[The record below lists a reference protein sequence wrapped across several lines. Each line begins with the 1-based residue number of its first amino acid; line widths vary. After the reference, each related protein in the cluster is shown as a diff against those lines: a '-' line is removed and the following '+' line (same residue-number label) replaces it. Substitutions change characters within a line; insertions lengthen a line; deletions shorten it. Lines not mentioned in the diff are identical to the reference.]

1 MTKKTKKAKTRSYR
15 GAKLKWDRVW
25 FETMVGQVRINGQDT
40 GDAYAARALVILEAG
55 RVRTPILAD
64 AYGATIREAC
74 DAALAALVERLRG
87 EAAERT
93 ALADAIEAP

>member
-1 MTKKTKKAKTRSYR
+1 
-15 GAKLKWDRVW
+15 
-25 FETMVGQVRINGQDT
+25 
-40 GDAYAARALVILEAG
+40 
-55 RVRTPILAD
+55 VRTPILAD